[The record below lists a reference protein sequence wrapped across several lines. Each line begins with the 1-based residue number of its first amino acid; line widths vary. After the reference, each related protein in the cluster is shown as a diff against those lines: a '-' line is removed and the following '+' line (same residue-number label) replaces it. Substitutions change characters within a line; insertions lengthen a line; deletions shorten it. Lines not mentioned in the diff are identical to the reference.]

1 MDFNND
7 DGVIDPLDPV
17 VDEEADTDL
26 VGDEVVEED
35 EAEEAVFTMNDDGE
49 LEEVA

>member
-7 DGVIDPLDPV
+7 DSVIDPLDPI
-17 VDEEADTDL
+17 VDEETDVDLADEETT
-26 VGDEVVEED
+26 EED
-35 EAEEAVFTMNDDGE
+35 ETEEAAFTMNDDGE

>member
-7 DGVIDPLDPV
+7 DGVLDPLDPIEE
-17 VDEEADTDL
+17 DETDADL
-26 VGDEVVEED
+26 ADEGPIEED
-35 EAEEAVFTMNDDGE
+35 EAEEAPFTMNDDGE

>member
-17 VDEEADTDL
+17 EEEADTDL
-26 VGDEVVEED
+26 VDEDSVEED
-35 EAEEAVFTMNDDGE
+35 ETEEAVFTMNDDGE